1 MAETTKPDPEAVCG
15 KAGYHHGGL
24 REALIA
30 AALQLVVEK
39 GAENFSLADACRL
52 AGVSTAAPYR
62 HFRDR
67 DELMAEVMARAFDAM
82 SANTMRAVETHGEG
96 TLEAIVAMG
105 QAYLR
110 FAVTQQSL
118 FRLMF
123 GQDPSLAETEMVTE
137 KGRSCFGNVIA
148 QIEKYCEANEID
160 GDANAIALKMWTFV
174 HGASALLIDGKYALI
189 APGVDIDEMIATTVP
204 LLLAQPTENS
214 GKVEPVTQTSA

>member
-1 MAETTKPDPEAVCG
+1 MTETRKLDPEAVCA

-24 REALIA
+24 REALIT
-30 AALQLVVEK
+30 AALQLVEER

-67 DELMAEVMARAFDAM
+67 DELMAEVTSRGFDAL
-82 SANTMRAVETHGEG
+82 SANNMRAVQAHREG
-96 TLEAIVAMG
+96 SLEAIVAMG
-105 QAYLR
+105 QAYIK

-123 GQDPSLAETEMVTE
+123 GQDPSLAEVE
-137 KGRSCFGNVIA
+137 KVAEQGRSCFGKLIA
-148 QIEKYCEANEID
+148 QITKYCEANDID

-204 LLLAQPTENS
+204 LLLAQ
-214 GKVEPVTQTSA
+214 SAQSNDNAELSSDPSS